1 MATVYANGR
10 QALIGDP
17 VVGRTYNV
25 AGVIVGY
32 VVAINNTPTAN
43 CVVNFGGFGKLTQDI
58 TQTNYLYHGSDAWLA
73 IGRPSGVP
81 SNDNAL
87 PQVSNE

>member
-10 QALIGDP
+10 QALVGDP

-25 AGVIVGY
+25 RGVIVGF
-32 VVAINNTPTAN
+32 ITILNNIPSAN

-58 TQTNYLYHGSDAWLA
+58 TQTNYLYHAQDAYVA
-73 IGRPSGVP
+73 IGRPNGLSD
-81 SNDNAL
+81 DNAL